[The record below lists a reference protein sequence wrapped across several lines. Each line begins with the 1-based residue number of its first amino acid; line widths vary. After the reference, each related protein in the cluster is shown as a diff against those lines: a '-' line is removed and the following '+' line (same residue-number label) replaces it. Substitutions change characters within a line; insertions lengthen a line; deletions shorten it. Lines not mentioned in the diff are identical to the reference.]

1 MRRSLDTPL
10 FPPIQPYS
18 SGYLTVDDTHQL
30 YWEQCGN
37 PNGVPIL
44 VLHGGPGGGCTTTH
58 RRFFDPAHYRII
70 LFDQRGAGR
79 SNPLGC
85 LQDNTLPHLVSD
97 IKKIQA
103 HLRVNKWYIFGGSW
117 GSSLGL
123 AYAQEH
129 PETCLGLILYG
140 LFLCTEPEI
149 TWFTDTVKSVYP
161 DIHRSLCAPLN
172 DKELKQ
178 GVIESYFNRLQ
189 SDDPIIRR
197 TAGLA
202 WYMYEASLSSLQT
215 QIPRAPTPQEYV
227 QLCAQGLIELH
238 YFRIFLKNPIKLLS
252 DIKKLRPIP
261 AILIHSR
268 YDMVCPISSA
278 DTLHD
283 AWPEADYIIVQ
294 NAGHSALDGP
304 LRSRLIAAT
313 NTAKN
318 WSK

>member
-1 MRRSLDTPL
+1 MRRSLDIPL
-10 FPPIQPYS
+10 FPPISPYG

-37 PNGVPIL
+37 PDGVPIL

-70 LFDQRGAGR
+70 LFDQRGSGR
-79 SNPLGC
+79 SSPLGS
-85 LQDNTLPHLVSD
+85 LTNNTLPHLLND
-97 IKKIQA
+97 IEA
-103 HLRVNKWYIFGGSW
+103 LRVHLRIKSWHIFGGSW

-123 AYAQEH
+123 AYAQAH
-129 PETCLGLILYG
+129 PSTCLGLILYG
-140 LFLCTEPEI
+140 LFLCTEAEI

-172 DKELKQ
+172 DQELEN
-178 GVIESYFNRLQ
+178 GVIAAYFARLQ
-189 SDDPIIRR
+189 SDDPTIRR

-202 WYMYEASLSSLQT
+202 WYMYEASLSNFQT
-215 QIPRAPTPQEYV
+215 QIPRAPTPQEYS
-227 QLCAQGLIELH
+227 QITAQALIELH
-238 YFRIFLKNPIKLLS
+238 YFRHFLANPIDLLAHI
-252 DIKKLRPIP
+252 DRLRAIP

-278 DTLHD
+278 DILHD
-283 AWPEADYIIVQ
+283 AWPEADYIIVHG
-294 NAGHSALDGP
+294 AGHSALDAP
-304 LRSRLIAAT
+304 LRSRLITAT